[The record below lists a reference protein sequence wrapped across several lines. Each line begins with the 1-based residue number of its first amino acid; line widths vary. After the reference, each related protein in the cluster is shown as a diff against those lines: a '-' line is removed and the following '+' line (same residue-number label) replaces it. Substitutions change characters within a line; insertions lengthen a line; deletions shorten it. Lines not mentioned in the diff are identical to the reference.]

1 MILWRSDSWQMDCSN
16 GLKNSQNLSGRG
28 MDEKKRR
35 RSLFPILLTYFL
47 DNFGLAIIYPIF
59 TPLIL
64 KSPHSF
70 LSDETPYFERTILLG
85 ILIGS
90 FPLAQFFGAPLIG
103 QFSDRFGR
111 KRAFYFTIL
120 GTALGYTFTSV
131 SMMKLSLIGL
141 LISRFCTGLFA
152 GNLTLCLAAI
162 ADMSPDET
170 SRTKNFGQI
179 GAIGGLSFI
188 VAIAFGGILS
198 DPNISH
204 HFNPSFPFWIT
215 ALLSY
220 VNLICMILLFH
231 ETHPPSPHPGLNPF
245 RGIRNIIIGLQSK
258 ELRIIYAVN
267 FLFMLTWVASMQ
279 FLPAFL
285 FLDFKFQTGGVTLC
299 LMAIGAIWSLTNLFI
314 NRQLAK
320 WFFPGRTLL
329 ICLLL
334 ISLLLLVLLFSN
346 TPIAFFSL
354 FFPAVCCASLCWT
367 NGVATI
373 SLKAPSSIQ
382 GSILGINQSMNS
394 IAAMLSP
401 LIGGILVSINKH
413 AIYVFGGLVTLFAFS
428 LLMRYKAYDQ
438 HHHD

>member
-1 MILWRSDSWQMDCSN
+1 MVENDSHNEETHRHM
-16 GLKNSQNLSGRG
+16 LF
-28 MDEKKRR
+28 DEKKRR
-35 RSLFPILLTYFL
+35 RSLFPVLLTYFL

-64 KSPHSF
+64 KSTHST
-70 LSDETPYFERTILLG
+70 LSSATPDFEKTLLLG
-85 ILIGS
+85 MLIGA

-111 KRAFYFTIL
+111 KRAFYITIL

-131 SMMKLSLIGL
+131 SIMGQSLIGL
-141 LISRFCTGLFA
+141 FICRFCTGIFA

-162 ADMSPDET
+162 ADMSHDDT

-188 VAIAFGGILS
+188 IAIAFGGILS
-198 DPNISH
+198 DPNLSRY
-204 HFNPSFPFWIT
+204 FNPSFPFWMT
-215 ALLSY
+215 AFLSY
-220 VNLICMILLFH
+220 INLICMILLFH
-231 ETHPPSPHPGLNPF
+231 ETHQPSRHPGLNPF
-245 RGIRNIIIGLQSK
+245 KGIHNLIIGLQSK
-258 ELRIIYAVN
+258 ELRAIYAVN
-267 FLFMLTWVASMQ
+267 FLFMLAWVASMQ
-279 FLPAFL
+279 FLPAL
-285 FLDFKFQTGGVTLC
+285 LLLDFKFQIGNITLC
-299 LMAIGAIWSLTNLFI
+299 LMAVGAIWSLTNLFI

-329 ICLLL
+329 CCLLL
-334 ISLLLLVLLFSN
+334 ISFLLLFLLFSN
-346 TPIAFFSL
+346 TPASFLSL

-373 SLKAPSSIQ
+373 SLKAPSPVQ

-401 LIGGILVSINKH
+401 IIGGALIAINKH
-413 AIYVFGGLVTLFAFS
+413 AIHLFGGVITLLAFC
-428 LLMRYKAYDQ
+428 LLLSYRAYDQ

>member
-1 MILWRSDSWQMDCSN
+1 MLF
-16 GLKNSQNLSGRG
+16 
-28 MDEKKRR
+28 DEKKRR
-35 RSLFPILLTYFL
+35 RSLFPVLLTYFL

-64 KSPHSF
+64 KSTDSA
-70 LSDETPYFERTILLG
+70 LSYATPYFEKTILLG
-85 ILIGS
+85 LLIGA

-111 KRAFYFTIL
+111 KRAFYGTIL

-131 SMMKLSLIGL
+131 SIMEQSLIGL
-141 LISRFCTGLFA
+141 FICRFCTGFFA

-162 ADMSPDET
+162 ADMSHDDT
-170 SRTKNFGQI
+170 SRTRNFGQI

-188 VAIAFGGILS
+188 IAIAFGGILS
-198 DPNISH
+198 DPNLSH

-231 ETHPPSPHPGLNPF
+231 ETHLPSRHPGLNPF
-245 RGIRNIIIGLQSK
+245 RGIHNLIIGLQSK
-258 ELRIIYAVN
+258 ELRIIYVVN

-285 FLDFKFQTGGVTLC
+285 LLNFKFQIGSVTLC
-299 LMAIGAIWSLTNLFI
+299 LMAVGAIWSLTNWII

-329 ICLLL
+329 CCLFLMSCLLL
-334 ISLLLLVLLFSN
+334 FVLFSN
-346 TPIAFFSL
+346 RPAPFLSL

-367 NGVATI
+367 NGLATI
-373 SLKAPSSIQ
+373 SLKAPASIQ
-382 GSILGINQSMNS
+382 GSILGINQSMSS
-394 IAAMLSP
+394 IAAMISP
-401 LIGGILVSINKH
+401 IIGGVLIAVNKH
-413 AIYVFGGLVTLFAFS
+413 AIYLFGGVISLFAFT
-428 LLMRYKAYDQ
+428 LLLKCKAYDQ